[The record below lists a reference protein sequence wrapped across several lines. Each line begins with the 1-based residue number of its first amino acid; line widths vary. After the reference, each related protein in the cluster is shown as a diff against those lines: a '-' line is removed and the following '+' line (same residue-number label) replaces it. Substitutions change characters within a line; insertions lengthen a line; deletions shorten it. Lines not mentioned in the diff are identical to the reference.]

1 MTIINKSLRPTTSA
15 LLILQVGF
23 FLTSSPVIIIQTVQ
37 LPLNALQNFQN
48 DNIQHNFQKIY
59 ISEILRLPLGLK
71 QGFVVEKYDVSLI
84 TDELSHCLNLSFS
97 SDKFDQLLFSRRNLS
112 SWGQLNWV
120 RTKRKSLGMLN
131 PRIRGSSFIAD
142 NPY

>member
-97 SDKFDQLLFSRRNLS
+97 SDKFDQILFSRRSLP
-112 SWGQLNWV
+112 SWGQLSWV
-120 RTKRKSLGMLN
+120 RTKRKSLGMLK
-131 PRIRGSSFIAD
+131 PCIRGRLRFF
-142 NPY
+142 YC